1 MKLVN
6 FDKWLITMIKNSV
19 VPYKPKTAAKIIAPN
34 LNALN
39 ASPKLYCGTVK
50 EVIVVIE
57 TIMTIRE
64 LTILA

>member
-1 MKLVN
+1 
-6 FDKWLITMIKNSV
+6 MIKYKV
-19 VPYKPKTAAKIIAPN
+19 VPYRPRTAEKIIAPN

-50 EVIVVIE
+50 DVIVVIA

-64 LTILA
+64 LTIFA

>member
-1 MKLVN
+1 
-6 FDKWLITMIKNSV
+6 MIKNNV

-57 TIMTIRE
+57 TIMTMRE